1 MIFYPFSIKTNVA
14 FFYVWF
20 SLFAL
25 IRVIGQGLN
34 NGRQNK
40 TFELSSK
47 FFHNGRLTDLA
58 SQIFEIFV
66 DYEIAYR
73 NTFEL
78 GNWIPGLSPDHIF
91 TCYHNFCIMSLLSR
105 QLSFPLQVK
114 RRDSSFVT
122 LMSFSA
128 KLSLP
133 ARFFSHCFG
142 SHSRTLNYFCN
153 RLRTAKRYVTWL
165 ESNHNRSDHDHR
177 IMRENPGVYI
187 AMKSAVNLIRFILL
201 SW

>member
-1 MIFYPFSIKTNVA
+1 MVDKTKLSNSPA
-14 FFYVWF
+14 NSFTTADW
-20 SLFAL
+20 L
-25 IRVIGQGLN
+25 
-34 NGRQNK
+34 
-40 TFELSSK
+40 TFI
-47 FFHNGRLTDLA
+47 A

-66 DYEIAYR
+66 HYEIAYR

-78 GNWIPGLSPDHIF
+78 GNRIPGLSPDHIF
-91 TCYHNFCIMSLLSR
+91 TCYHNFCIMSPLSR

-133 ARFFSHCFG
+133 ARFFSHCFR

-153 RLRTAKRYVTWL
+153 RLHTAKRL
-165 ESNHNRSDHDHR
+165 ASNRNRSDHDHR